1 MHITDLCKS
10 RWKLPSGILSP
21 LLIPSFSSR
30 GFPELSNIY
39 ETLSKYISDVS
50 LVSAFDI
57 CNGYLDSE
65 KIYSSDTVFID
76 SGGYELK
83 PVYDPIEA
91 YYDNRSA
98 NNWSFTL
105 YKDTLSKLSNFSD
118 LVIVSYDDLNKI
130 PLEIQIANATELL
143 EDSKFSLNFL
153 WKPEPK
159 EDFYGNPK
167 SLVKYKEQLKK
178 FRCLGVTDKELG
190 DSLIDRCLKIIE
202 IRATLIE
209 CECDDLPIHVF
220 GCLDPLIS
228 LLFFLCGADVFDG
241 LSWLRYVY
249 QNNSLLYR
257 QQFSIYNNNFNLSDQ
272 EICIAS
278 WIDNLEALCKL
289 QNKMKNYSETFNIE
303 NLYLNEKEIN
313 SFKLILN
320 KAKILTNGVL

>member
-10 RWKLPSGILSP
+10 RWKLPNGTLSP

-39 ETLSKYISDVS
+39 EILSKHISDVS

-57 CNGYLDSE
+57 YNGYLNSE

-76 SGGYELK
+76 SGGYEIK

-91 YYDNRSA
+91 YHDSRTSDNW
-98 NNWSFTL
+98 NIGL
-105 YKDTLSKLSNFSD
+105 YKDTLKTLNDFSD
-118 LVIVSYDDLNKI
+118 LIIVSYDDLNKI
-130 PLEIQIANATELL
+130 PLEKQIANATNFLGEYP
-143 EDSKFSLNFL
+143 KFSLDFL
-153 WKPEPK
+153 WKPEPEK
-159 EDFYGNPK
+159 DFYGNPNA
-167 SLVKYKEQLKK
+167 LIKYKEQLKK
-178 FRCLGVTDKELG
+178 FRCIGVTDKELG
-190 DSLIDRCLKIIE
+190 NSLIDRCLKIIE
-202 IRATLIE
+202 IRSTLIE
-209 CECDDLPIHVF
+209 CECNNLPIHVF

-257 QQFSIYNNNFNLSDQ
+257 QQFSIYNHNFNLSDQ

-278 WIDNLEALCKL
+278 WIDNLDALCNL
-289 QNKMKNYSETFNIE
+289 RNRMKNYSETFNVSS
-303 NLYLNEKEIN
+303 LYLNEQEIN
-313 SFKLILN
+313 WLFPISR
-320 KAKILTNGVL
+320 GRH